1 MSQRYLGE
9 NPLILIRYQYYS
21 ELQVAGSR
29 TIFGPVLKP
38 KFRQI
43 RDMVLRAVS
52 KDQFETGRWMRV
64 IALVCV
70 LLALVMTGVEAMHSH
85 SESALSANSA
95 PCAICLS
102 AHAKAPTVTVQ
113 LLPLVYT
120 VETVAVPYK
129 SEGKSAV
136 SVLTLFIRPPP
147 VA

>member
-1 MSQRYLGE
+1 
-9 NPLILIRYQYYS
+9 
-21 ELQVAGSR
+21 
-29 TIFGPVLKP
+29 
-38 KFRQI
+38 
-43 RDMVLRAVS
+43 MVLRVVR
-52 KDQFETGRWMRV
+52 KDQFETGSLVRV

-85 SESALSANSA
+85 SENALSTNSA

-102 AHAKAPTVTVQ
+102 AHVKAPTVTVQ

-120 VETVAVPYK
+120 VEEVAVPYK
-129 SEGKSAV
+129 LQGKSAV

>member
-1 MSQRYLGE
+1 
-9 NPLILIRYQYYS
+9 
-21 ELQVAGSR
+21 
-29 TIFGPVLKP
+29 
-38 KFRQI
+38 
-43 RDMVLRAVS
+43 MVLRAVS

-136 SVLTLFIRPPP
+136 SVLALFIRPPP